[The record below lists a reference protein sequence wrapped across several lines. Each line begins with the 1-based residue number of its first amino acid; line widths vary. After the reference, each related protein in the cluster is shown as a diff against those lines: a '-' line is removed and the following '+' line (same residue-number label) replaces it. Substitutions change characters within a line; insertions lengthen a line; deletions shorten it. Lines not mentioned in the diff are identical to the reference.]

1 MANLE
6 TKEVTRLMQVIAE
19 SINKFLNNFFGE
31 KIGFCIHIFE
41 FDKDTS
47 VCRYVS
53 NAERKY
59 MIETLRKSAD
69 DLENFDLAMDE
80 KKIIGRC

>member
-6 TKEVTRLMQVIAE
+6 TKETTALMQGIAE
-19 SINKFLNNFFGE
+19 SINKFLEMFFGE

-41 FDKDTS
+41 FEKDQS

-69 DLENFDLAMDE
+69 DLEVFDTME
-80 KKIIGRC
+80 KNKTVGRC